1 MKRASLRKPRKSV
14 ELQVTAPDASRDVDL
29 APLTGFVGYAVRRAQ
44 MAVFGDFLESLRE
57 VDLRPAQFGVLMV
70 ISRNPGLR
78 QSEAC
83 GGLGIQKA
91 NFVPLINELESRGLV
106 VREPGITDR
115 RSYAL
120 HLTAEGRALLQRA
133 CDLHAEHEARLTE
146 RIGRSGRTQ
155 LLELL
160 NRLVDGHD
168 RKG

>member
-1 MKRASLRKPRKSV
+1 MRTPTRKPRKNANHHATG
-14 ELQVTAPDASRDVDL
+14 QDAPRGVDL
-29 APLTGFVGYAVRRAQ
+29 APLTSFVGYAVRRAQ
-44 MAVFGDFLESLRE
+44 IAIFGDFLDSLRE

-78 QSEAC
+78 QSDAC

-120 HLTAEGRALLQRA
+120 HLTSEGRALLQRA
-133 CDLHAEHEARLTE
+133 CELHAGHEARLTG
-146 RIGRSGRTQ
+146 RIGKGGRTQ

-160 NRLVDGHD
+160 NRLADGHD